1 MRRVPRESWSTRV
14 VILTNEA
21 GEDVARAICRSVD
34 ASVVVD
40 TNGRPIGDDHVV
52 VQIAETLKEEEV
64 PSGWMWSMHSWP
76 IKRVFLNGASLY
88 DHDQTDMYR
97 RAMNAQNQKP
107 RKGSRSYKTT
117 CERRNVDI
125 PPKRERVLS
134 TKATHEVSTK
144 SCCERNCI
152 QPFPRSEIEA
162 IRSEL
167 HMNGGVY
174 NRKSVLLEVH
184 RQIHKDNNGKEWI
197 TLKGREVC
205 PSAWQT
211 IHAISRATYYRY
223 KEMATL
229 GKQAEDHGNLRSK
242 KPRMHTMQATATLR
256 VMIGDDAD
264 RMPNRTRTLNS
275 GERVPAMVLPSA
287 FRWKDQLP
295 KINETNVAMNLK
307 PISAS
312 NLSRIR
318 KESFLEYAPKGRGD
332 SFARC
337 GTCDEYKQLRSACT
351 PMSIQWEKWEKVLEN
366 HLAGQKAHRELYYA
380 HRYISEY
387 PEKMVTIIHDKMDH
401 SKTASPHFS
410 HKSKATES
418 FMKLPVAITG
428 MIAHGHGDVRY
439 AHYGLDIYPMNPNHT
454 IGSIA
459 KLLRDLEGVRRNAS
473 RCLFTEEG
481 SNRH

>member
-1 MRRVPRESWSTRV
+1 MWELVLVHRMDSGEPSSSRGQMPTLPEGVKACEGIPRESWSTRV

-40 TNGRPIGDDHVV
+40 TNGRPIGDDHVA
-52 VQIAETLKEEEV
+52 VQIAKTLKEEEV

-117 CERRNVDI
+117 RERRNVDI
-125 PPKRERVLS
+125 PPKRERVLTS
-134 TKATHEVSTK
+134 EAIHEVPTK
-144 SCCERNCI
+144 SCCERNCV

-167 HMNGGVY
+167 HVNGGVY

-184 RQIHKDNNGKEWI
+184 RQVHKDSNGKEWI

-223 KEMATL
+223 KEMTTL
-229 GKQAEDHGNLRSK
+229 GKQAEGHGNLGSK

-264 RMPNRTRTLNS
+264 RMPNKTRTLNL
-275 GERVPAMVLPSA
+275 GERVLAMVFPSA
-287 FRWKDQLP
+287 FR
-295 KINETNVAMNLK
+295 
-307 PISAS
+307 
-312 NLSRIR
+312 
-318 KESFLEYAPKGRGD
+318 
-332 SFARC
+332 
-337 GTCDEYKQLRSACT
+337 
-351 PMSIQWEKWEKVLEN
+351 
-366 HLAGQKAHRELYYA
+366 
-380 HRYISEY
+380 
-387 PEKMVTIIHDKMDH
+387 
-401 SKTASPHFS
+401 
-410 HKSKATES
+410 
-418 FMKLPVAITG
+418 
-428 MIAHGHGDVRY
+428 
-439 AHYGLDIYPMNPNHT
+439 
-454 IGSIA
+454 
-459 KLLRDLEGVRRNAS
+459 
-473 RCLFTEEG
+473 
-481 SNRH
+481 